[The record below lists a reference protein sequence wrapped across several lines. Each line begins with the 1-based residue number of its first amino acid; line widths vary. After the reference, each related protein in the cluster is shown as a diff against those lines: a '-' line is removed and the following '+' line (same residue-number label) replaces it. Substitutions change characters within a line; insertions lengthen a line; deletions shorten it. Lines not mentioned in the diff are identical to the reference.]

1 MGTPTNNDGHK
12 GTATAWLDHVP
23 GWSRLRE
30 RLSGRT
36 DSEHQQAM
44 VRLVI
49 GLSVFIYFHTPWF
62 AGVVAPPALDYA
74 RLGATLFLA
83 FSLAIL
89 LAIFLWPEASRSRRI
104 LGMAGDMTG
113 ASLSLLL
120 GGEAGAPILVV
131 YLWVIVG
138 NGFRYGPGY
147 LYLATAMAL
156 VGFAGVFLL
165 SPFWSSHPIFS
176 LSMMLVLMLVP
187 LYTGALLRTL
197 HGAIARANEA
207 NQAKSRFLA
216 NMSHELRTPLNGVI
230 GMSDLLMDTRLDA
243 EQRELGRS
251 IHTSARVLL
260 GLIEN
265 ILDISR
271 IESGKLS
278 SERVDFD
285 LHRLVHGTIAMFEAQ
300 ARGAGLRLTAHIDP
314 DVPFALHGDALHLRQ
329 VLINLIG
336 NALKFTE
343 RGEVE
348 VTVRAVGGNSD
359 DLRLHFAVRDTGIG
373 IPEEAQAR
381 IFETFEQADAS
392 TTRRFGG
399 SGLGT
404 TISRQLV
411 QLMGG
416 RIWLESRVGEGTTF
430 HFDLPFD
437 RQARTSE
444 LDEGAADVGGG
455 RVLVLAEADVRSQ
468 LCVHLQGWR
477 LRPDAAASPGQA
489 LARLLE
495 GGELHHDVVLLDR
508 RTLGAEPADFLG
520 ILRREPALAR
530 LPAILLDHESMSSS
544 RTVWL
549 RAGYSAVLDLPP
561 DKTHLFNAIHAA
573 QSETEPT
580 ENVISL
586 AERYRSRAGDAR
598 PLRVLVAEDNA
609 VNRQVIAGI
618 LKRAGHEP
626 FLVTGGD
633 LALDAITER
642 SDAFDLMIL
651 DLNMPDTSG
660 LEVLKACRFMGEGAC
675 PPAIILSADATPEAL
690 EQCRA
695 AGAAAYLTKPVD
707 AARLLDTLAGL
718 AGGRRSAG
726 LTEPVPSTDHATRE
740 VNVLNTQVLD
750 GLVRLGSGPL
760 FLRDLLEGFVRDGE
774 QQLHDLRTAV
784 AEADYP
790 RMRDALHAL
799 KGSAGELGGARLVM
813 LCQEAE
819 SLKPY
824 DMGTGMPAHRVNEI
838 EQVFRDTCSG
848 VDAYL
853 RQCRDAV
860 T

>member
-1 MGTPTNNDGHK
+1 MTGPTSNEDNK
-12 GTATAWLDHVP
+12 AESSSRPRRP
-23 GWSRLRE
+23 GLGALRE
-30 RLSGRT
+30 RLRRRT
-36 DSEHQQAM
+36 DSEHQQAL

-49 GLSVFIYFHTPWF
+49 GLSVFAYFHTSWF
-62 AGVVAPPALDYA
+62 ASVVAPPALDYA
-74 RLGATLFLA
+74 RLGSTLFLA
-83 FSLAIL
+83 FSAGIL
-89 LAIFLWPEASRSRRI
+89 LAIILWPERSPSRRV

-138 NGFRYGPGY
+138 NGFRYGVGY
-147 LYLATAMAL
+147 LYLSTVLAL
-156 VGFAGVFLL
+156 SGFAAVFLL
-165 SPFWSSHPIFS
+165 SPFWYSHPVFS
-176 LSMMLVLMLVP
+176 LSMMMVLVLVP
-187 LYTGALLRTL
+187 LYTATLLKTL
-197 HGAIARANEA
+197 HGAIERANEA
-207 NQAKSRFLA
+207 NRAKTRFLA

-230 GMSDLLMDTRLDA
+230 GMSDLLMDTPLDA

-251 IHTSARVLL
+251 IHTSAKVLL

-271 IESGKLS
+271 IEAGKLT

-285 LHRLVHGTIAMFEAQ
+285 LHRLVHGTLAMFEAQ
-300 ARGAGLRLTAHIDP
+300 ARGAGLRLSAHIDP

-348 VTVRAVGGNSD
+348 VTVRVAGGEPD
-359 DLRLHFAVRDTGIG
+359 RPRLLVAVRDTGIG
-373 IPEEAQAR
+373 IPDEAQAR

-392 TTRRFGG
+392 TTRRYGG
-399 SGLGT
+399 SGLGI

-411 QLMGG
+411 ELMGG
-416 RIWLESRVGEGTTF
+416 TMGLQSEVGSGTTF
-430 HFDLPFD
+430 HFELPIE
-437 RQARTSE
+437 RQA
-444 LDEGAADVGGG
+444 DAEGAEYGGLG
-455 RVLVLAEADVRSQ
+455 TEGERILVLAGADVQSR
-468 LCVHLQGWR
+468 LCQYLEGWHLR
-477 LRPDAAASPGQA
+477 AEPVSTPAQA
-489 LARLLE
+489 LARLLNDD
-495 GGELHHDVVLLDR
+495 GLQHDVALLDR
-508 RTLGAEPADFLG
+508 RALGAEPADFLEM
-520 ILRREPALAR
+520 LRREPQLAR
-530 LPAILLDHESMSSS
+530 LPAILLDHEPISSS

-561 DKTHLFNAIHAA
+561 DKTRLFNALHAA
-573 QSETEPT
+573 QSETEPA

-586 AERYRSRAGDAR
+586 ADHYRSRAGGHSR

-609 VNRQVIAGI
+609 VNRQVISGI

-626 FLVTGGD
+626 LMVNGGEA
-633 LALDAITER
+633 ALDAL
-642 SDAFDLMIL
+642 AAQGGALDLMIL
-651 DLNMPDTSG
+651 DLNMPDIGG
-660 LEVLKACRFMGEGAC
+660 LEVLKASRFMGRDAS
-675 PPAIILSADATPEAL
+675 PPTVILSADATPEAL
-690 EQCRA
+690 ESCRA

-707 AARLLDTLAGL
+707 AARLLDTLASL
-718 AGGRRSAG
+718 SAHVAPAASSPPAAG
-726 LTEPVPSTDHATRE
+726 TTTTKE

-760 FLRDLLEGFVRDGE
+760 FLRDLLEGFIRDGE
-774 QQLHDLRTAV
+774 QQIGDLRTAV
-784 AEADYP
+784 DQADYP

-799 KGSAGELGGARLVM
+799 KGSAGELGGARLVG

-824 DMGTGMPAHRVNEI
+824 EMGTGTPAAHVSAI
-838 EQVFRDTCSG
+838 EDAFRETCAG

-853 RQCRDAV
+853 RQSRDAV